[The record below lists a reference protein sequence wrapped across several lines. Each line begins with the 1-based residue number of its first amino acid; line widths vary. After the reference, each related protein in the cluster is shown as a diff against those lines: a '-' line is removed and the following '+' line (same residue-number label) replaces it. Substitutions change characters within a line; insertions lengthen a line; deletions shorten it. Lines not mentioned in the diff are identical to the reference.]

1 MRLERQYLIDI
12 IEAADAIAAFL
23 SGQDKQSFLDND
35 LVRSAVLHKI
45 TVIGE
50 AAGKVTPEFR
60 QRYSEVRWVDIVAFR
75 NIAVHAYFS
84 VEWSTVWVAATKE
97 TVELRNKIATIL
109 TAEFPDSE
117 A

>member
-35 LVRSAVLHKI
+35 LVRSAVLHKL

-75 NIAVHAYFS
+75 NIAVHVYFS
-84 VEWSTVWVAATKE
+84 STVWVAATKE